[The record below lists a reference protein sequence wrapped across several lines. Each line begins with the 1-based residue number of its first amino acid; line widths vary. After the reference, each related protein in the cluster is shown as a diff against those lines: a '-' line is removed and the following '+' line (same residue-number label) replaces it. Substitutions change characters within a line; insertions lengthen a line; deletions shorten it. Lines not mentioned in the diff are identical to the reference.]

1 MAEAKKL
8 NHIAIVVKD
17 IDASLSFWHDALGLK
32 LDHIEDVPSQQ
43 SKVAFIP
50 IGDSEIELV
59 QPTTSESGV
68 AKYLEKRGEGMH
80 HLCIEVDQIESVL
93 DMLRDKGIQ
102 LINQTAVELPGRKM
116 AFIHPKSANGVLVEL
131 YELTK

>member
-1 MAEAKKL
+1 MVIKE
-8 NHIAIVVKD
+8 
-17 IDASLSFWHDALGLK
+17 
-32 LDHIEDVPSQQ
+32 
-43 SKVAFIP
+43 VAFIP

-59 QPTTSESGV
+59 QPMTSESGV